1 MSRLIKFSIR
11 LFQILCIFL
20 ISGITYSVMEI
31 LFKGVDKGT
40 HWSMFVLS
48 GVAGVV
54 FIDGL
59 NNVFSYEMDL
69 LLQSATCSI
78 MITIWEYFTG
88 NIFNLDYSIW
98 DYRNIPFNFDGQ
110 ICLPFTILWFILSI
124 IFIPVLDYIE
134 WKVFKYKYDEP
145 PYYKI
150 FNHIIFKFRKE
161 DE

>member
-1 MSRLIKFSIR
+1 MSKSKRIILRIIQLLIIF
-11 LFQILCIFL
+11 ILC
-20 ISGITYSVMEI
+20 GTVYSIMEI
-31 LFKGVDKGT
+31 LFKGSERGT

-48 GVAGVV
+48 GLAGVI

-69 LLQSATCSI
+69 ILQAMICSV

-88 NIFNLDYSIW
+88 NIFNLDYQIW
-98 DYRNIPFNFDGQ
+98 DYRNIPFNIDGQ
-110 ICLPFTILWFILSI
+110 VCLPFTILWFFLSI

-134 WKVFKYKYDEP
+134 WKIFKYKYDEP